1 MADSKY
7 RVKVGDAEY
16 EVTAP
21 DENTAW
27 QWANMTHAQRAAAPA
42 AAKPAP
48 EEKEEG
54 PGFIGSFVDRLAT
67 FGRAPE
73 ATKFALGEKGA
84 REELVRQAEAEGG
97 GTEFG
102 LDKTLGE
109 NLEAFKE
116 MAGGSLGFMA
126 GPLAAGATAS
136 AFSGP
141 AAPVVGPVVTALGLV
156 GQYGIDN
163 LTRQAQTQAQAIE
176 RGETP
181 EETSVG
187 KAAVAAAG
195 QTGLDFVGFRLFR
208 PLFSALPFTRNL
220 FGAGGEEA
228 AKKVVQAATQGKL
241 SYTKGIASG
250 VAGGVAFEIPQ
261 EVAQSVL
268 ERWQAGLDLSNEDA
282 RNEYTQAAIGAALL
296 GGPMGGVS
304 GGISTAKKRA
314 TAAKLAETREEA
326 VDNSEAV
333 ATEFDNLLLADVI
346 AEMQAN
352 PGMDRDTAFKQVV
365 TRAPDIA
372 TRARAN
378 VEATQTQAEAGAGLG
393 GGAGRPDVD
402 VAGASGTSVPD
413 TGDAAPTGEATQ
425 TASQAEPI
433 GVAGAGEPIGNVAG
447 AEAGADGAL
456 TPPTISLEPIK
467 AAPNMAKRK
476 EAARPLVTA
485 TIAELAPGV
494 EVPTTIFNS
503 IVNVVA
509 QRVANNETFE
519 LKPFVETLLVRNKV
533 ELTPAPTP
541 ATGTPSYVVDNA
553 RATVDVLRQRN
564 PAVLDTITD
573 LHAQDKTAA
582 EIATATKLD
591 VDTVRDVRIGLGLP
605 SQGKPSGGKT
615 IFIPGDAEERAV
627 FEAWRDNY
635 NSGKMAATVSTPA
648 PTTEA
653 PSAVEEG
660 TAPSQAEPV
669 TVPEAAAPK
678 LSPIEQAAVDLISA
692 VDAGGVPFNTPKI
705 NAIAEKLGLEVSKK
719 AKPEDTIQRIRDAV
733 SRFTYTAPIAEA
745 QAAPTVAETAT
756 VKSAPTQA
764 TPTEVEAE
772 LTPESLI
779 AEIEQ
784 AVADGFITP
793 ALAASARTMV
803 ETNKTPLPTIKENL
817 DRLIN
822 NETSRRMGIDE
833 TVTPT
838 SAPETAVQAEAAPAE
853 TVEAEADI
861 LAPARGEMKMP
872 DRKAA
877 VSSVAERLV
886 DAAIKGV
893 KIPTGVGVKELS
905 AIKKQVTNQISQR
918 LAKAQAQGRPD
929 EAVDA
934 SSMVDALLRS
944 KGFAI
949 PERTAAPAAP
959 AAPQAAPAAAPAPA
973 QAAPKKAAP
982 KKAAPK
988 KAAPTAAAPPPPPP
1002 PPPPPSGGPS
1012 AAPQPPKK
1020 PKPVKLTQAQITK
1033 ARKAAGLIQAKANK
1047 MQKRVAATREARDVL
1062 STGLDIAKLLRGDK
1076 TNLAI
1081 LRAAL
1086 DTLST
1091 VGWRTL
1097 LPTLS
1102 TMDIFRILKE
1112 RIPGLNKAD
1121 RIIRDD
1127 ITRYEAKEYT
1137 TLAKELE
1144 EVSKFLKKFPKAAD
1158 VLSDLKFMTTAYQV
1172 DPSKARN
1179 AAEYIQNVDKLLAQ
1193 YRNDLKNTTDAKKI
1207 AGLKKK
1213 ITTRS
1218 NAIKAVYEGGNVNGT
1233 VVYGWK
1239 DLSSPEFGGGKGK
1252 QIFALMRDAH
1262 RRDLNRNYQAI
1273 RQRII
1278 DTSGAADVQS
1288 RLDKLSEAFRPA
1300 LDQVIYFPLMRDGSF
1315 YIRIGKGVESVF
1327 IMFESRA
1334 MRDRAYRQMK
1344 RIGEDVTEYG
1354 DVKDLRTAAE
1364 NESNPLQELLQF
1376 FTDNPGANVDAL
1388 KDEVFDLWLQSSVAG
1403 DMSKHLMKRESR
1415 AGYST
1420 NILKNFANFRRKS
1433 LNHTKRAMY
1442 GYKLQQALA
1451 SARASLTP
1459 DMDLAEREKMLAFV
1473 NEIDIRAR
1481 AKLLPD
1487 TLNDTIFKQ
1496 AIELGN
1502 KLAFY
1507 QYLANPKSGLI
1518 QLTQLHIVSLPL
1530 LSQKY
1535 GTAKAA
1541 ATLAKYGFSS
1551 LGGFV
1556 ASPLR
1561 AIKRVNGEFEFDW
1574 KQPNLLDNPATTL
1587 NRTSDPELF
1596 DLLSEGWKVGSE
1608 FNLFLDTFAQSV
1620 GNFGALDPT
1629 QRTGMQELMRG
1640 RVDTAA
1646 LRGTKFVFN
1655 AMGSLMHQMERVNRE
1670 ATYMASLELAYR
1682 ENRQKG
1688 MSHEDAKTK
1697 AIEEAR
1703 ALTMEATFDFSAYNK
1718 PRVFTEG
1725 VGKVAGQFYTYP
1737 YMMSSLLV
1745 RNLFTA
1751 MKTAK
1756 LPREERIAASQIAA
1770 GTLLNLALYAGLTGL
1785 PFYGIGKVIGY
1796 MLAELFDDD
1805 DEEGG
1810 MSYFDPETGELKAT
1824 YDMDWWFRNVWIPEF
1839 FGPGGTVA
1847 TMFGL
1852 TPEQAELTVLM
1863 ADKGPI
1869 SAVTDVDLANSVASS
1884 FFFFLPEESRADT
1897 LEGQMMET
1905 VFNVTLGASG
1915 SMLMDYAK
1923 AMRDLTNGYTD
1934 RALEKLPKVVSNPL
1948 KASRFADEGQRNY
1961 KEQLVGMDK
1970 EFWTTPKLIF
1980 QALGFAS
1987 TAADRQVETAYRSQK
2002 VMGKGEKERT
2012 RVTDQFKRAVRL
2024 GALYG
2029 DTNETRKAL
2038 DTAMQGVEEYSRTYV
2053 DDELDPITLNEMATN
2068 TIREMGDSEGR
2079 KGVPVNQKGEVPVF
2093 LQRELERRTARE

>member
-1 MADSKY
+1 
-7 RVKVGDAEY
+7 
-16 EVTAP
+16 
-21 DENTAW
+21 
-27 QWANMTHAQRAAAPA
+27 
-42 AAKPAP
+42 
-48 EEKEEG
+48 
-54 PGFIGSFVDRLAT
+54 
-67 FGRAPE
+67 
-73 ATKFALGEKGA
+73 
-84 REELVRQAEAEGG
+84 
-97 GTEFG
+97 
-102 LDKTLGE
+102 
-109 NLEAFKE
+109 
-116 MAGGSLGFMA
+116 
-126 GPLAAGATAS
+126 
-136 AFSGP
+136 
-141 AAPVVGPVVTALGLV
+141 
-156 GQYGIDN
+156 
-163 LTRQAQTQAQAIE
+163 
-176 RGETP
+176 
-181 EETSVG
+181 
-187 KAAVAAAG
+187 
-195 QTGLDFVGFRLFR
+195 
-208 PLFSALPFTRNL
+208 
-220 FGAGGEEA
+220 
-228 AKKVVQAATQGKL
+228 
-241 SYTKGIASG
+241 
-250 VAGGVAFEIPQ
+250 
-261 EVAQSVL
+261 
-268 ERWQAGLDLSNEDA
+268 
-282 RNEYTQAAIGAALL
+282 
-296 GGPMGGVS
+296 
-304 GGISTAKKRA
+304 
-314 TAAKLAETREEA
+314 
-326 VDNSEAV
+326 
-333 ATEFDNLLLADVI
+333 
-346 AEMQAN
+346 
-352 PGMDRDTAFKQVV
+352 
-365 TRAPDIA
+365 
-372 TRARAN
+372 
-378 VEATQTQAEAGAGLG
+378 
-393 GGAGRPDVD
+393 
-402 VAGASGTSVPD
+402 
-413 TGDAAPTGEATQ
+413 
-425 TASQAEPI
+425 
-433 GVAGAGEPIGNVAG
+433 
-447 AEAGADGAL
+447 
-456 TPPTISLEPIK
+456 
-467 AAPNMAKRK
+467 
-476 EAARPLVTA
+476 
-485 TIAELAPGV
+485 
-494 EVPTTIFNS
+494 
-503 IVNVVA
+503 
-509 QRVANNETFE
+509 
-519 LKPFVETLLVRNKV
+519 
-533 ELTPAPTP
+533 
-541 ATGTPSYVVDNA
+541 
-553 RATVDVLRQRN
+553 
-564 PAVLDTITD
+564 
-573 LHAQDKTAA
+573 
-582 EIATATKLD
+582 
-591 VDTVRDVRIGLGLP
+591 
-605 SQGKPSGGKT
+605 
-615 IFIPGDAEERAV
+615 
-627 FEAWRDNY
+627 
-635 NSGKMAATVSTPA
+635 
-648 PTTEA
+648 
-653 PSAVEEG
+653 
-660 TAPSQAEPV
+660 
-669 TVPEAAAPK
+669 
-678 LSPIEQAAVDLISA
+678 
-692 VDAGGVPFNTPKI
+692 
-705 NAIAEKLGLEVSKK
+705 
-719 AKPEDTIQRIRDAV
+719 
-733 SRFTYTAPIAEA
+733 
-745 QAAPTVAETAT
+745 
-756 VKSAPTQA
+756 
-764 TPTEVEAE
+764 
-772 LTPESLI
+772 
-779 AEIEQ
+779 
-784 AVADGFITP
+784 
-793 ALAASARTMV
+793 
-803 ETNKTPLPTIKENL
+803 
-817 DRLIN
+817 
-822 NETSRRMGIDE
+822 
-833 TVTPT
+833 
-838 SAPETAVQAEAAPAE
+838 
-853 TVEAEADI
+853 
-861 LAPARGEMKMP
+861 
-872 DRKAA
+872 
-877 VSSVAERLV
+877 
-886 DAAIKGV
+886 
-893 KIPTGVGVKELS
+893 
-905 AIKKQVTNQISQR
+905 
-918 LAKAQAQGRPD
+918 
-929 EAVDA
+929 
-934 SSMVDALLRS
+934 
-944 KGFAI
+944 
-949 PERTAAPAAP
+949 
-959 AAPQAAPAAAPAPA
+959 
-973 QAAPKKAAP
+973 
-982 KKAAPK
+982 
-988 KAAPTAAAPPPPPP
+988 
-1002 PPPPPSGGPS
+1002 
-1012 AAPQPPKK
+1012 
-1020 PKPVKLTQAQITK
+1020 
-1033 ARKAAGLIQAKANK
+1033 

-1081 LRAAL
+1081 LRGAL

-1102 TMDIFRILKE
+1102 TTDIFRILKD

-1127 ITRYEAKEYT
+1127 ITNYEAKEYT

-1158 VLSDLKFMTTAYQV
+1158 VLSDLKFMATAYQV
-1172 DPSKARN
+1172 DPSKASN
-1179 AAEYIQNVDKLLAQ
+1179 AIEYIQKVDKLLAQ
-1193 YRNDLKNTTDAKKI
+1193 YRNDLKNTTDAKEI
-1207 AGLKKK
+1207 NELNKK
-1213 ITTRS
+1213 INTRS
-1218 NAIKAVYEGGNVNGT
+1218 NAIKDVYEGGNINGT

-1239 DLSSPEFGGGKGK
+1239 DLSNPEFGGGKGK

-1278 DTSGAADVQS
+1278 DTSGAAEVQA

-1315 YIRIGKGVESVF
+1315 FIRIGKGVESVF

-1344 RIGEDVTEYG
+1344 QIGEDVTEYG
-1354 DVKDLRTAAE
+1354 NVKDLRTAAE

-1388 KDEVFDLWLQSSVAG
+1388 KDEVFDLWMQSSVSG
-1403 DMSKHLMKRESR
+1403 DMSKHLMKRELR

-1451 SARASLTP
+1451 SAKASLTP

-1496 AIELGN
+1496 AIDLGN

-1596 DLLSEGWKVGSE
+1596 DLLSEGWKSASE

-1620 GNFGALDPT
+1620 GDFGTLDPT
-1629 QRTGMQELMRG
+1629 QRTPMQELMRG

-1682 ENRQKG
+1682 QNRQKK
-1688 MSHEDAKTK
+1688 MSHADAKAK

-1725 VGKVAGQFYTYP
+1725 IGKVAGQFYTYP

-1751 MKTAK
+1751 MKMAK

-1824 YDMDWWFRNVWIPEF
+1824 YDMDWWFRNVWIPKF

-1847 TMFGL
+1847 TLFNL
-1852 TPEQAELTVLM
+1852 TPEQAELAVLM

-1869 SAVTDVDLANSVASS
+1869 SAMTDIDLANSVASS
-1884 FFFFLPEESRADT
+1884 FFFFLPEESRVDT

-1905 VFNVTLGASG
+1905 VFNVALGASG

-1923 AMRDLTNGYTD
+1923 GIRDLTNGYTD

-1961 KEQLVGMDK
+1961 KQELVGMDK
-1970 EFWTTPKLIF
+1970 EFWTSPKLIF

-1987 TAADRQVETAYRSQK
+1987 TEADRRVETAYRSQK
-2002 VMGKGEKERT
+2002 VMSKGDKERT

-2029 DTNETRKAL
+2029 DTTGTREAL
-2038 DTAMQGVEEYSRTYV
+2038 DTALEGVEKYSRTYI
-2053 DDELDPITLNEMATN
+2053 DDELGPINLNEMAIN
-2068 TIREMGDSEGR
+2068 TLRDMGDSEGR

-2093 LQRELERRTARE
+2093 LQRELERRMAQE

>member
-1 MADSKY
+1 MADFKY
-7 RVKVGDAEY
+7 RVKVGGAEY

-27 QWANMTHAQRAAAPA
+27 QWANMTHAQGAATPAAP
-42 AAKPAP
+42 KPAP

-54 PGFIGSFVDRLAT
+54 PGFIGSFVDRLTT

-126 GPLAAGATAS
+126 GPLAAGATAG

-187 KAAVAAAG
+187 KAAAAAAG

-250 VAGGVAFEIPQ
+250 VAGGVAFEVPQ

-268 ERWQAGLDLSNEDA
+268 ERWQAGLDLSNQDA

-304 GGISTAKKRA
+304 GGISTANKRA

-333 ATEFDNLLLADVI
+333 AAEFDNLLLADVV

-378 VEATQTQAEAGAGLG
+378 VEATQTQAEAGAGLD

-402 VAGASGTSVPD
+402 VAGAAGPSVPPAS
-413 TGDAAPTGEATQ
+413 DAATAGEDTQ
-425 TASQAEPI
+425 TIPQAKPVRVAGVGEPVG
-433 GVAGAGEPIGNVAG
+433 GVAGAET
-447 AEAGADGAL
+447 GADGTL
-456 TPPTISLEPIK
+456 TPN
-467 AAPNMAKRK
+467 AAVI
-476 EAARPLVTA
+476 RPDDVFRGN
-485 TIAELAPGV
+485 GV
-494 EVPTTIFNS
+494 PKITVDQTD
-503 IVNVVA
+503 
-509 QRVANNETFE
+509 
-519 LKPFVETLLVRNKV
+519 KPFVVRATKQDQIDDMIASGLVRPKPGGYGKQQNAQIYFG
-533 ELTPAPTP
+533 ESETA
-541 ATGTPSYVVDNA
+541 TPSSIFARPKEGDFALVGKSENLVGKEGPIPIDQLEHIWENRGGELVDILP
-553 RATVDVLRQRN
+553 DVIRRN
-564 PAVLDTITD
+564 QEFAP
-573 LHAQDKTAA
+573 QA
-582 EIATATKLD
+582 ET
-591 VDTVRDVRIGLGLP
+591 
-605 SQGKPSGGKT
+605 
-615 IFIPGDAEERAV
+615 
-627 FEAWRDNY
+627 
-635 NSGKMAATVSTPA
+635 A
-648 PTTEA
+648 PTTET
-653 PSAVEEG
+653 PSAVKKG
-660 TAPSQAEPV
+660 IAPEVTQGEPV
-669 TVPEAAAPK
+669 ATATEGQGEAAP
-678 LSPIEQAAVDLISA
+678 AAKVK
-692 VDAGGVPFNTPKI
+692 V
-705 NAIAEKLGLEVSKK
+705 
-719 AKPEDTIQRIRDAV
+719 
-733 SRFTYTAPIAEA
+733 TA
-745 QAAPTVAETAT
+745 
-756 VKSAPTQA
+756 
-764 TPTEVEAE
+764 PTEVEAE

-803 ETNKTPLPTIKENL
+803 ESNKTPLPAIKENL
-817 DRLIN
+817 DRLVN
-822 NETSRRMGIDE
+822 NEANRRMEAGE
-833 TVTPT
+833 AVTPT
-838 SAPETAVQAEAAPAE
+838 SAPEAV
-853 TVEAEADI
+853 VEAEEDI

-872 DRKAA
+872 DRRAA

-893 KIPTGVGVKELS
+893 KIPTGVGVKELG
-905 AIKKQVTNQISQR
+905 AIKKQATTQISQR

-929 EAVDA
+929 EAIDA
-934 SSMVDALLRS
+934 PVMVDALLRS

-959 AAPQAAPAAAPAPA
+959 QAAP
-973 QAAPKKAAP
+973 AAPKKAAP
-982 KKAAPK
+982 KKAAP
-988 KAAPTAAAPPPPPP
+988 AAAAPPPPP

-1102 TMDIFRILKE
+1102 TMDIFRILKN

-1127 ITRYEAKEYT
+1127 ITNYEAKEYT

-1144 EVSKFLKKFPKAAD
+1144 EVAKFLKKFPKAAD

-1172 DPSKARN
+1172 DPSKASN
-1179 AAEYIQNVDKLLAQ
+1179 AAEYIQKVDKLLAQ
-1193 YRNDLKNTTDAKKI
+1193 YRNDLKNTTDAKEI
-1207 AGLKKK
+1207 AGLKRK
-1213 ITTRS
+1213 IATRS
-1218 NAIKAVYEGGNVNGT
+1218 SAIKAVYEGGNVGGT

-1239 DLSSPEFGGGKGK
+1239 HLSNPEFGGGKGK

-1262 RRDLNRNYQAI
+1262 RRDLDRNYQAI

-1354 DVKDLRTAAE
+1354 NVKDLRTAAE

-1451 SARASLTP
+1451 SAKASLTP

-1487 TLNDTIFKQ
+1487 TLNDTVFKQ

-1587 NRTSDPELF
+1587 NKTSDPELF
-1596 DLLSEGWKVGSE
+1596 DLLSEGWKVASE

-1620 GNFGALDPT
+1620 GGFGTLDPT

-1682 ENRQKG
+1682 QNRQKD
-1688 MSHEDAKTK
+1688 MSHEDAKAK

-1703 ALTMEATFDFSAYNK
+1703 ALTMEATFDFSSYNK

-1770 GTLLNLALYAGLTGL
+1770 GTLLNLTLYAGLTGL

-1847 TMFGL
+1847 TVFGL
-1852 TPEQAELTVLM
+1852 TPEQAELAVLM

-1869 SAVTDVDLANSVASS
+1869 SAMTDADLANSVASS

-1934 RALEKLPKVVSNPL
+1934 RALEKLPKVISNPL
-1948 KASRFADEGQRNY
+1948 KASRYADEGQRNY
-1961 KEQLVGMDK
+1961 KEELVGMDK
-1970 EFWTTPKLIF
+1970 EFWTSPKLIL
-1980 QALGFAS
+1980 QSLGFAS
-1987 TAADRQVETAYRSQK
+1987 TEADRRVETAYRSQK
-2002 VMGKGEKERT
+2002 VMSKGEKERT

-2029 DTNETRKAL
+2029 DTAETRKAL
-2038 DTAMQGVEEYSRTYV
+2038 DTAMEGVEEYSRTYV
-2053 DDELDPITLNEMATN
+2053 DDELGPLTLNEMALN
-2068 TIREMGDSEGR
+2068 TVREMGDSEGR

-2093 LQRELERRTARE
+2093 LQRELERRMARE